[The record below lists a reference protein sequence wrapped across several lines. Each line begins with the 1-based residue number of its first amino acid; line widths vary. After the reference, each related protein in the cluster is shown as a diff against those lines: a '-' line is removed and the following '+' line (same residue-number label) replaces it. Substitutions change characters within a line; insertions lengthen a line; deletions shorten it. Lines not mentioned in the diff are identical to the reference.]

1 MINAI
6 SIKTELD
13 FKKLKDNYIKEPFK
27 YGIYILTNRFSI
39 NSLYLTGWFK
49 YDKYRPKP
57 EQIKNICTPV
67 PPIDKILF
75 TIPGSLASW
84 R

>member
-27 YGIYILTNRFSI
+27 YGIYILTEKKD
-39 NSLYLTGWFK
+39 YL
-49 YDKYRPKP
+49 
-57 EQIKNICTPV
+57 KN
-67 PPIDKILF
+67 L
-75 TIPGSLASW
+75 L
-84 R
+84 